1 VKKEIPSI
9 ATMVVLIVPSV
20 LLIGLSGGFEAF
32 AAKEAIHPYVQIES
46 PLKNDL
52 LTVGTIDVKGIA
64 YDKESKVKWVGV
76 KVNRGAYTT
85 ATPTDGKY
93 STWTAEIPITTPG
106 YYRLTARV
114 QDMSG
119 NLYWDHVYVKVSS
132 KVDKIPP
139 SIKAPPD
146 IATRA
151 TAALTSVSLGTPTV
165 TDNSG
170 IAPTVTKDAPTSFA
184 IGTRQ
189 VKWTA
194 TDSSGN
200 VATDK
205 QSVTVYDWKRP
216 TITIVSPLENTVI
229 SSIPKTFKVTGT
241 ASDIGS
247 GVASVE
253 VTARMP
259 DLLAGQKYV
268 LASSTDN
275 WKTWNVDLTIANSSY
290 TRILAR
296 VTDNAGSVDWHD
308 VQTDYTGAAPPPKPK
323 PEPEPE
329 PEPIPIPG
337 VKEIY
342 PTKAAGR
349 EWFMNMDNPTSD
361 GVFSTGSTTG
371 TKAIITKNADGS
383 WRVSGKEY
391 PESYRYQVRM
401 IVGTPPGEEKWK
413 NVEWTAYV
421 KPIRTFGG
429 QDWMENELYD
439 AFILYARG
447 GIHSSNDPCAG
458 TAMKGGLELRGVT
471 WFKKEVWHSG
481 GYTNTASIEETISP
495 WLSNKDSNGHYY
507 GGNKWIGMKFIM
519 YNVNYNQ
526 DVKMEIW
533 LDKNANNVWQKV
545 NEFTDTGNWYA
556 DRSNFWDA
564 GCEDSNSDPKQ
575 RNHVINYSGPLATL
589 RTDNIEFDFKNLSV
603 REIQAP

>member
-1 VKKEIPSI
+1 VKNEILSI
-9 ATMVVLIVPSV
+9 ATMIVLIVPSV
-20 LLIGLSGGFEAF
+20 LLVGLSGGFEAF
-32 AAKEAIHPYVQIES
+32 AAKDAIRPSVHIES
-46 PLKNDL
+46 PSKNAL
-52 LTVGTIDVKGIA
+52 LTAGTIDVTGIA

-76 KVNRGAYTT
+76 KVNRGVYTD
-85 ATPTDGKY
+85 AKPTDGKY

-119 NLYWDHVYVKVSS
+119 NLYWDHVYVTVSS

-139 SIKAPPD
+139 SIDAPPD
-146 IATRA
+146 IATQA
-151 TAALTSVSLGTPTV
+151 TGALTSVSLGAPTV
-165 TDNSG
+165 RDNSG
-170 IAPTVTKDAPTSFA
+170 IAPIVTKDAPTSFA

-194 TDSSGN
+194 TDLSGN
-200 VATDK
+200 VATD
-205 QSVTVYDWKRP
+205 QQLVTIYDWTRP
-216 TITIVSPLENTVI
+216 TVKILSPLENTEI
-229 SSIPKTFKVTGT
+229 SSIPKTLKVTGI

-253 VTARMP
+253 VTARFP
-259 DLLAGQKYV
+259 DLLMGQNYV

-275 WKTWNVDLTIANSSY
+275 WKTWNVDVTIANASY

-296 VTDNAGSVDWHD
+296 VTDNVGSVDWYD
-308 VQTDYTGAAPPPKPK
+308 VQTDYTGVAPPPKPKPK
-323 PEPEPE
+323 PEPEPT
-329 PEPIPIPG
+329 PG

-342 PTKAAGR
+342 PTKAGGR
-349 EWFMNMDNPTSD
+349 EWSMNMNNPTSD
-361 GVFSTGSTTG
+361 GIFSTGSTTG
-371 TKAIITKNADGS
+371 TKAIITKNADSS

-401 IVGTPPGEEKWK
+401 IVGTPPGEEQWK

-429 QDWMENELYD
+429 QEWMENELYD

-471 WFKKEVWHSG
+471 WFKKEIWHSG
-481 GYTNTASIEETISP
+481 GYTNTAEVKSSVTP
-495 WLSNKDSNGHYY
+495 LLSDKDSNGHYF
-507 GGNKWIGMKFIM
+507 GGSKWIGFKLIM
-519 YNVNYNQ
+519 YNIDNESKVR
-526 DVKMEIW
+526 MEIW
-533 LDKNANNVWQKV
+533 LDKNANNDWEKV
-545 NEFTDTGNWYA
+545 NEFTDTGSWYG

-564 GCEDSNSDPKQ
+564 GCKDVNGDLKQ
-575 RNHVINYSGPLATL
+575 RNHVINYSGPWASI
-589 RTDNIEFDFKNLSV
+589 RTDYMEWDFKDLSV
-603 REIQAP
+603 REIKTP